1 MSTKKVEFSC
11 LWCHAGCIVC
21 ELLTSTAMLQR
32 ITTLAYSYYFVGQ
45 SIASADKNNHSMFI
59 CPLGPDGPG
68 CLFQF
73 IFGILRK
80 VSRRKTF
87 RYSNTHTGSFGVCIN
102 DCFPPKLPMLKF
114 SSRMIELLL
123 TLGGQFEQRHHQSLF
138 AHSSSESG
146 WSSLAVSSNAAAVSA
161 SLHRIST
168 AVYWLDTVY
177 DWMLESAK
185 ALYNVASSIVCNTS

>member
-1 MSTKKVEFSC
+1 MPMMPCWLC
-11 LWCHAGCIVC
+11 LLVPGCIVC
-21 ELLTSTAMLQR
+21 ELLTPTALLQC
-32 ITTLAYSYYFVGQ
+32 ITTLACSYYFVGQ
-45 SIASADKNNHSMFI
+45 SIVSADKNNHSVFI
-59 CPLGPDGPG
+59 CPLGLDGPG

-123 TLGGQFEQRHHQSLF
+123 APGG
-138 AHSSSESG
+138 SSSKG
-146 WSSLAVSSNAAAVSA
+146 TISLCLLTAVQN
-161 SLHRIST
+161 LDGPHWPFPLMQLQFQPLST
-168 AVYWLDTVY
+168 AFLRLYTGLILYTTEYWSQPKLCK
-177 DWMLESAK
+177 M
-185 ALYNVASSIVCNTS
+185 